1 MVDIASALGA
11 GATGG
16 LFGLLGQVGNRAIGI
31 WEAREKRKDMVLS
44 YAQEEKRWGQER
56 ALLELQMKAR
66 AEETENEIALADA
79 RGSWD
84 GLRASAEAD
93 AHPPESYRWVAAVRT
108 LTRPFLTLETQLL
121 LVVLLFVLKDQ
132 ARVDLLQT
140 VVDTAA
146 FSASTALLWWF
157 GERGQRPRGS
167 K

>member
-1 MVDIASALGA
+1 MVDLASALGA

-16 LFGLLGQVGNRAIGI
+16 LFGILGQVGNRAIGI
-31 WEAREKRKDMVLS
+31 WEAKEKRKDMVLA

-56 ALLELQMKAR
+56 ALLELQMKAK
-66 AEETENEIALADA
+66 AEETENEMALADT

-84 GLRASAEAD
+84 GLRASAGSEARAPD
-93 AHPPESYRWVAAVRT
+93 SYRWVAAVRS
-108 LTRPFLTLETQLL
+108 LTRPFLTLETQLVL
-121 LVVLLFVLKDQ
+121 LVLVFAVQ
-132 ARVDLLQT
+132 GPARAGLLQT

-157 GERGQRPRGS
+157 GERAQRPRGA